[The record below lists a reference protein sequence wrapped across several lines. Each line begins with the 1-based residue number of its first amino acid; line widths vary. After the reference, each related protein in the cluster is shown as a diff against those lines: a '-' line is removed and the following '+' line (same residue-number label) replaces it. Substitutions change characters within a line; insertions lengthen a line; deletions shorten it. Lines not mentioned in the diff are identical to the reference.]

1 MSYEDKI
8 RGEMGLMEKIMR
20 YIPGYRGYKEKEIR
34 RESDRLIRM
43 ESALRLQK
51 AKDAVR
57 SCLTNPY
64 VLQSLRGEDIWR
76 VETLTS
82 RLDRVTARIE
92 KAVAGYAGMFDSVK
106 VREDKLDKI
115 LEHDLKLIEGAE
127 RVRMMAERMASE
139 KAGGEEWRKIIEDM
153 LGEIQRLESLVDQ
166 RTEIL
171 RGLAP

>member
-1 MSYEDKI
+1 M
-8 RGEMGLMEKIMR
+8 
-20 YIPGYRGYKEKEIR
+20 
-34 RESDRLIRM
+34 
-43 ESALRLQK
+43 
-51 AKDAVR
+51 
-57 SCLTNPY
+57 
-64 VLQSLRGEDIWR
+64 
-76 VETLTS
+76 
-82 RLDRVTARIE
+82 
-92 KAVAGYAGMFDSVK
+92 
-106 VREDKLDKI
+106 REDKLDKI

>member
-64 VLQSLRGEDIWR
+64 VLQTR
-76 VETLTS
+76 
-82 RLDRVTARIE
+82 
-92 KAVAGYAGMFDSVK
+92 
-106 VREDKLDKI
+106 
-115 LEHDLKLIEGAE
+115 
-127 RVRMMAERMASE
+127 
-139 KAGGEEWRKIIEDM
+139 
-153 LGEIQRLESLVDQ
+153 
-166 RTEIL
+166 
-171 RGLAP
+171 